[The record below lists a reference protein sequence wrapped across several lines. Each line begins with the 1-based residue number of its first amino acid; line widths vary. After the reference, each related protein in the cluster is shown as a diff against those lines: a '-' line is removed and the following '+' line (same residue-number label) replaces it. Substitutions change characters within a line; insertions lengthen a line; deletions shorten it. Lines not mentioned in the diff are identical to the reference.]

1 MDQNRTPQEARS
13 GVISGRVIF
22 ILTLSCAG
30 AIGALGLAW
39 VALHGM
45 H

>member
-1 MDQNRTPQEARS
+1 MTEDRTPQQARS
-13 GVISGRVIF
+13 GAISGRVI
-22 ILTLSCAG
+22 LVLALSCAG

-39 VALHGM
+39 AALHGV